1 MTGTTRVISSIF
13 LVLILSG
20 CMKTHCVAPNKCEK
34 AVDGKS
40 SFKLLRTLLTNGS
53 NLGK

>member
-20 CMKTHCVAPNKCEK
+20 CMKSHCVAPNKCEK
-34 AVDGKS
+34 SLDTKNTFS
-40 SFKLLRTLLTNGS
+40 LFRTIITNGS

>member
-1 MTGTTRVISSIF
+1 MTRLVSSIF

-20 CMKTHCVAPNKCEK
+20 CMKSHCVAPNKCEK
-34 AVDGKS
+34 SLDKKNTFS
-40 SFKLLRTLLTNGS
+40 LFRTIITNGS